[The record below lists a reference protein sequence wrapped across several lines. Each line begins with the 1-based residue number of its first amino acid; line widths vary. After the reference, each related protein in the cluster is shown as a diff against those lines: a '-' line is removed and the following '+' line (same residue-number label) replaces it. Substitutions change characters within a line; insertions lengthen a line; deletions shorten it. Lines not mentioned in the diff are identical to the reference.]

1 MPDPV
6 NELRKLP
13 PVLTVE
19 EAAKILRISRGSA
32 YESVRAGG
40 IPSIRIGRT
49 IRVPTHALLSMLG
62 EPAAESHPNGHAHPD
77 DPGGRTQHSQEGERE
92 SDGRVRGGS

>member
-1 MPDPV
+1 MEHAD
-6 NELRKLP
+6 LCDLP

-19 EAAKILRISRGSA
+19 EAAKVLRISRGSA

-49 IRVPTHALLSMLG
+49 IRVPRQALLSMLG
-62 EPAAESHPNGHAHPD
+62 EQENLAGEDAHRPLHTD
-77 DPGGRTQHSQEGERE
+77 GSQRERDGGRGEAE
-92 SDGRVRGGS
+92 A

>member
-1 MPDPV
+1 MEGVD
-6 NELRKLP
+6 LRGLP

-19 EAAKILRISRGSA
+19 EAAKVLRVSRGSA

-49 IRVPTHALLSMLG
+49 IRVPRHALLSMLG
-62 EPAAESHPNGHAHPD
+62 EPAAESYPNGHAHPN
-77 DPGGRTQHSQEGERE
+77 DPGGHTRHSQEDERE
-92 SDGRVRGGS
+92 GGGRVRGGSP